1 MSQGFCVLAKLGL
14 AAAVWRD
21 SLPDLHVGAVDLLLS
36 YLWGLAV
43 ARAFLLFHNT
53 DRTASNPQWREG
65 LHTLGSGAES
75 ASAAGGLG
83 PGRIV
88 ADSFLEHWLPTMTAI
103 RYRG

>member
-65 LHTLGSGAES
+65 LYTLAREPSRWARQEDWVRAGSWQTRSWSTGFQ
-75 ASAAGGLG
+75 L
-83 PGRIV
+83 
-88 ADSFLEHWLPTMTAI
+88 
-103 RYRG
+103 